1 LGVCGSEKTPL
12 YLHPLFEGTERCFL
26 GGERVEK
33 FIDILT
39 DSVAPLIMTKGGA
52 CTKEIT
58 TSVNLTFR
66 DKDLDRVS

>member
-1 LGVCGSEKTPL
+1 MIVLLKNPFIFAPAFRGNWNEFFRG
-12 YLHPLFEGTERCFL
+12 R
-26 GGERVEK
+26 ERVK